1 MIKITEIPEIRKR
14 TRYKRDRQGI
24 LYRYTEEYY
33 VFKQVPTIN
42 GKERIIHYI
51 TDGLFIFLITIPFF
65 VGFIYLINS
74 LRLSSIFEILIA
86 FSMFFFIWLTIFFLY
101 YVYWENKF
109 QQTPG
114 KKSTDSIVV
123 DEYGKRPTLKKIII
137 RTLCR
142 FVPFDLYSCFGD
154 PSFGLH
160 DEWSKTFVIKK
171 NELQKL
177 LDEIENLDNNN

>member
-1 MIKITEIPEIRKR
+1 VIKITEIPEIRKR

-74 LRLSSIFEILIA
+74 LRLSSIFEILVA
-86 FSMFFFIWLTIFFLY
+86 FSMFFFIWLTIFFY
-101 YVYWENKF
+101 IMFIGKTNFNKHLER
-109 QQTPG
+109 
-114 KKSTDSIVV
+114 KALILLWLMNMANDLL
-123 DEYGKRPTLKKIII
+123 LKK
-137 RTLCR
+137 
-142 FVPFDLYSCFGD
+142 
-154 PSFGLH
+154 
-160 DEWSKTFVIKK
+160 
-171 NELQKL
+171 L
-177 LDEIENLDNNN
+177 L